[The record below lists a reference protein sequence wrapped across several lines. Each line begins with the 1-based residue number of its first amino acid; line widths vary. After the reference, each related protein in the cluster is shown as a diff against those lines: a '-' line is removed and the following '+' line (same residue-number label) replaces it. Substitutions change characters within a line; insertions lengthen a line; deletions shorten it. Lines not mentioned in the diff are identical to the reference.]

1 MDSPFTHATPIQ
13 VRFRDTDAMGH
24 VNNAVYL
31 SYLEAARLDYWRRLT
46 GSKNWRELDIILAR
60 AEVDYRFPATV
71 DMELTVRVRVS
82 ELRRSSFLMEYRVE
96 ETGTGRLVAEAK
108 TVQACFDYAAGKV
121 KRIPDALREG
131 MRAYEKP
138 GTVSG

>member
-1 MDSPFTHATPIQ
+1 MSAFSVSTDVQ
-13 VRFRDTDAMGH
+13 VRFRDLDAMGH

-31 SYLEAARLDYWRRLT
+31 SYLESARLHYWRLLT
-46 GSKNWRELDIILAR
+46 QSKNWRELDIILAR

-71 DMELTVRVRVS
+71 DMELVVFVRVS
-82 ELRRSSFLMEYRVE
+82 ELRGSSFVMEYRVE
-96 ETGTGRLVAEAK
+96 EKGTGRLVAEAR
-108 TVQACFDYAAGKV
+108 TVQACYDYAAGRP

-131 MRAYEKP
+131 MRALEKP